1 MKLAERVAW
10 GMALLG
16 ILFRI
21 LHWPMAG
28 LLTVIGISA
37 AAVLYFP
44 LGWALLGRPTR
55 KDQLVPLSVLTGLV
69 LSALSIGMLFK
80 VQLWPR
86 QMADLYLVM
95 GLVGAVAVMAAILTL
110 HSRNPGIE
118 QYFQG
123 LRRRLLLIGIP
134 ALVLYLTPVDA
145 WVQVIHRDD
154 PDRAALLIR
163 LQEDPSDSLA
173 RRSLHQLDSI
183 SRYR

>member
-10 GMALLG
+10 GMAILG

-21 LHWPMAG
+21 LHWPMG
-28 LLTVIGISA
+28 SLLTVIGVST

-86 QMADLYLVM
+86 RMADLYLAM
-95 GLVGAVAVMAAILTL
+95 GLLGAVAVMAAILTL

-118 QYFQG
+118 HYFQG

-134 ALVLYLTPVDA
+134 ALLLYLTPVDA
-145 WVQVIHRDD
+145 WVKVIHRND
-154 PDRAALLIR
+154 PVRADLLIR
-163 LQEDPSDSLA
+163 LHRDPSDTLA
-173 RRSLHQLDSI
+173 RRSLHQLDSTAQM
-183 SRYR
+183 R